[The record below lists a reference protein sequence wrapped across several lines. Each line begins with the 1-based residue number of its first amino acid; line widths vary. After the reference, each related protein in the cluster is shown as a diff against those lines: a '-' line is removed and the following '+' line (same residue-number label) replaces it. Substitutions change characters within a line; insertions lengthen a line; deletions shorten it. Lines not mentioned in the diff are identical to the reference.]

1 MKITDKVSHKIL
13 GIVGGMHSCG
23 IAYIENGEIKV
34 VLEEERINRIKPYVD
49 LHNDWFRYPLESVA
63 TLADKYDTLVTN
75 LEGKEKAI
83 YQKLISKDKLL
94 TTEMNKLKNIEQ
106 EIDSQQGDVPETLS
120 QQIEDST
127 FNLINDNYN
136 FILWTILAIG
146 IIIAAIHF
154 GRKIKK

>member
-1 MKITDKVSHKIL
+1 
-13 GIVGGMHSCG
+13 
-23 IAYIENGEIKV
+23 
-34 VLEEERINRIKPYVD
+34 
-49 LHNDWFRYPLESVA
+49 
-63 TLADKYDTLVTN
+63 
-75 LEGKEKAI
+75 
-83 YQKLISKDKLL
+83 
-94 TTEMNKLKNIEQ
+94 MNKLKNIEQ

>member
-1 MKITDKVSHKIL
+1 MVALTNNHQQNYTSNL
-13 GIVGGMHSCG
+13 
-23 IAYIENGEIKV
+23 
-34 VLEEERINRIKPYVD
+34 
-49 LHNDWFRYPLESVA
+49 SVEALQDELA